1 MNQRKKL
8 TIDDIAVAAG
18 VSKST
23 VSRYLNGHTELMSS
37 KTWERVHTVVEMTN
51 YEPSFIASNLK
62 KRTSNLI
69 GLLIADI
76 SSPFSSALICG
87 VNKRLEEEGYTLLIA
102 DNSEDPEKER
112 ESLRSLLSKGVS
124 GLLVNTA
131 SYTNDALI
139 RTQCSGIPIVLLDRH
154 VRNHNF
160 DIVTTD
166 ARECISKLVRH
177 VHDMGYTRPYF
188 FVQEWENN
196 STRTKRR
203 EAFLEAMAEIYHY
216 DAIDDIYELRS
227 DGPTPSECVKEIVSR
242 PGGEVPV
249 AIGANSI
256 TTVRVFHVA
265 RELGIRIPEE
275 LGLCGPEDWDWVSE
289 LNWPMLVE
297 PHVTT
302 VKIPAT
308 AIGERAADL
317 LIQKLQSGEDE
328 TPQEIFLPCEF
339 TARDSTL
346 RTST

>member
-1 MNQRKKL
+1 MGKPVHDLSAQVQTDTCGSFVRA
-8 TIDDIAVAAG
+8 TVIAG
-18 VSKST
+18 
-23 VSRYLNGHTELMSS
+23 
-37 KTWERVHTVVEMTN
+37 
-51 YEPSFIASNLK
+51 I
-62 KRTSNLI
+62 
-69 GLLIADI
+69 
-76 SSPFSSALICG
+76 SALKDPRKIFRCYPDTG
-87 VNKRLEEEGYTLLIA
+87 IFDHQRL
-102 DNSEDPEKER
+102 S
-112 ESLRSLLSKGVS
+112 
-124 GLLVNTA
+124 
-131 SYTNDALI
+131 
-139 RTQCSGIPIVLLDRH
+139 
-154 VRNHNF
+154 
-160 DIVTTD
+160 
-166 ARECISKLVRH
+166 
-177 VHDMGYTRPYF
+177 
-188 FVQEWENN
+188 
-196 STRTKRR
+196 
-203 EAFLEAMAEIYHY
+203 
-216 DAIDDIYELRS
+216 IDDIYELRS